1 MKLKLN
7 LTLRN
12 KKQQDCK
19 IINDAAAYCL
29 TVILSSHDKGC
40 VICVLLINVLSRF
53 M

>member
-12 KKQQDCK
+12 KKQGCK
-19 IINDAAAYCL
+19 IVNAAAAYCL